1 MILYYRM
8 LGLVVVVGLCRV
20 AAACSGRSSPAS
32 SKTTGL
38 ALTLAG
44 VTGIIVSIGVT
55 VDSYVVYFERLK
67 DDVRSGEVAPGLG
80 AQRGFRA
87 RGARSSPPTSCR

>member
-1 MILYYRM
+1 MDVISC
-8 LGLVVVVGLCRV
+8 LGETR
-20 AAACSGRSSPAS
+20 
-32 SKTTGL
+32 GL

-67 DDVRSGEVAPGLG
+67 DDVRAGRTFRLGGPAGL
-80 AQRGFRA
+80 RRA
-87 RGARSSPPTSCR
+87 RGAPSWPPTSCR